1 MFDNTII
8 CVELDNDENIREF
21 NQFFIENDLSSLKK
35 YIEERKYNKVSTT
48 FLIDAIIT
56 GIEKNAIKCIK
67 YIADQNNNLFCIQ
80 FIENAIIKISEM
92 DSNEIRVR
100 FDCNIFNELNERKY
114 LTQFSKDC
122 LLNIIDTYNEM
133 DVDN

>member
-1 MFDNTII
+1 M
-8 CVELDNDENIREF
+8 
-21 NQFFIENDLSSLKK
+21 SSLKK

-80 FIENAIIKISEM
+80 LIENAIIKISEIPARSLQAQAGYQAPERRT
-92 DSNEIRVR
+92 DAIQSGRRV
-100 FDCNIFNELNERKY
+100 
-114 LTQFSKDC
+114 
-122 LLNIIDTYNEM
+122 
-133 DVDN
+133 